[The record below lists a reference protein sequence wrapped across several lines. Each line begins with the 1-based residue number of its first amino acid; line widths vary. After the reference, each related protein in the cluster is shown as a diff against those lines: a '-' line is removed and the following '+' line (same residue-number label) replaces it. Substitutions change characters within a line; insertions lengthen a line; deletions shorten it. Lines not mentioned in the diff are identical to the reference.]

1 MSVLVVFLF
10 IGCMNYRA
18 NVGWSSPVVN
28 DGNLYFATQS
38 GDVRAIAIETGQT
51 LWARSLKGTGK
62 SRDQATSFY
71 GDPVV
76 FNGDIIIAG
85 YNGLIYSID
94 SNGDDN
100 WVRKVSSNNIDS
112 DSNIVGGVTVAS
124 NKLLVGASDGYI
136 YAFSIEE
143 GILNWRFKTIRTTL
157 HS

>member
-62 SRDQATSFY
+62 SRDQPTSFY
-71 GDPVV
+71 GDPEV

-85 YNGLIYSID
+85 YNLSLIHI
-94 SNGDDN
+94 
-100 WVRKVSSNNIDS
+100 
-112 DSNIVGGVTVAS
+112 
-124 NKLLVGASDGYI
+124 
-136 YAFSIEE
+136 
-143 GILNWRFKTIRTTL
+143 
-157 HS
+157 